1 MIQLDK
7 REPVP
12 FSSNPFGL
20 VYENAITENKENE
33 VQVHLVTY
41 SLNGIKIASN
51 IYTPKNYNKA
61 KKYPAIVIAVPNG
74 AVKEQAAGLYG
85 QRLAEKG
92 YITIVSDCMFFGES
106 EGKPRQQDIPYFR
119 NEDIRGMIDAI
130 SSFPGVDSHR
140 IYGLGICGGGGY
152 MLSCGQMDKRLKKNS
167 NYFHV

>member
-1 MIQLDK
+1 MIRLDK

-20 VYENAITENKENE
+20 VYENAIKENKENE
-33 VQVHLVTY
+33 VQIHPMTY
-41 SLNGIKIASN
+41 QLNGIKIASN
-51 IYTPKNYNKA
+51 IYTPKEYSH
-61 KKYPAIVIAVPNG
+61 KKSFPAIVIAMPNG

-152 MLSCGQMDKRLKKNS
+152 MLSCGQMDKRLKKK
-167 NYFHV
+167 